1 MLSPTWSICRSS
13 YSSHLFSLPVKA
25 QDVGVPVTSTSPS
38 FLTAVG
44 VSHCQIRNYAKGKD
58 KKGRNKQT
66 TVHVSDEDMS
76 EVVNVEQMRE
86 QFAQQVE
93 KLKETYIKNLS
104 LRTSFGSIE
113 TLPVLLEGD
122 EYPLNEV
129 AQVSRKSSQM
139 LIINA
144 AAFPQATVGIMSA
157 LQESGMK
164 LNPQQEGTK
173 IIVPLPKVTKDH
185 RENLAKSAKTLYN
198 QCRDHLRDI
207 QNHHIRKL
215 KKKEGEVSEDLIHD
229 VQLKIQEIAKSHMQ
243 EAEKIMTL
251 KQKELLQTN

>member
-1 MLSPTWSICRSS
+1 MAVRGPISVRRMKFMLSPTWSICRSS

-25 QDVGVPVTSTSPS
+25 QDMGVSVTSTSSS
-38 FLTAVG
+38 FLTALG

-58 KKGRNKQT
+58 KKGR
-66 TVHVSDEDMS
+66 S
-76 EVVNVEQMRE
+76 
-86 QFAQQVE
+86 
-93 KLKETYIKNLS
+93 
-104 LRTSFGSIE
+104 SIE

-215 KKKEGEVSEDLIHD
+215 KKKEGEVSEDLIHN